1 MECFII
7 MPRNEKFCRIYDVY
21 KETCQEFG
29 IKARSV
35 PAKGSID
42 IIQNTL
48 TGIRNTDFSIIDT
61 SGRNPNVM
69 YELGYLMGI
78 RSDAERMILL
88 TQQKTKS
95 IPFDIRHLYSINYSA
110 TTEGIKKMR
119 DELRDKIKGI
129 VDYHYTAHNC
139 VYFFYKHLSST
150 SIDLKTSWDL
160 LSKEFR
166 RRCYKNKFELFQS
179 GYNNLSISNLHIE
192 KVTTTNGNVCRFYVS
207 YISCCEVP
215 EITEFPISYNSTLCD
230 LDRIKRKLKS
240 FRCRIKGKGL
250 SDDFI
255 ERIPLRTMLVK
266 NQEDVFQFYLRKA
279 QSENDITNA
288 EVFTNTHQV
297 EFANYVEVTVE
308 KMADLKW
315 YITKIKSLF

>member
-7 MPRNEKFCRIYDVY
+7 MPRNEKFCNIYDVY

-35 PAKGSID
+35 SAKGSID

-48 TGIRNTDFSIIDT
+48 NGIRFRHNRYI
-61 SGRNPNVM
+61 GRNSNVM

-88 TQQKTKS
+88 TQQKMKS

-179 GYNNLSISNLHIE
+179 GE
-192 KVTTTNGNVCRFYVS
+192 
-207 YISCCEVP
+207 P
-215 EITEFPISYNSTLCD
+215 
-230 LDRIKRKLKS
+230 
-240 FRCRIKGKGL
+240 
-250 SDDFI
+250 
-255 ERIPLRTMLVK
+255 
-266 NQEDVFQFYLRKA
+266 
-279 QSENDITNA
+279 QSL
-288 EVFTNTHQV
+288 
-297 EFANYVEVTVE
+297 Y
-308 KMADLKW
+308 
-315 YITKIKSLF
+315 